1 MSLTST
7 RTCAMALGLSLLS
20 GCNPVAG
27 SHASTAASPFL
38 AQASNTRT
46 AAAAPSSAPG
56 PLRQPVT
63 LDNPSGAVRCHYS
76 QTVAHPQGLDV
87 RAAPDAGAAVLA
99 HLPQDWT
106 VFGCTVST
114 DQMWLGIVHEHGLP
128 AIEDCPADDAHC
140 ALSWQCALTVAQT
153 VAGQAYAGPCHSGWI
168 AVGHT
173 FSLSD

>member
-7 RTCAMALGLSLLS
+7 RTCALALSLILLW

-27 SHASTAASPFL
+27 SHAGTAASPFL
-38 AQASNTRT
+38 GQASNTRT

-56 PLRQPVT
+56 PLRLPVT
-63 LDNPSGAVRCHYS
+63 LDNPSGDVRCHYS
-76 QTVAHPQGLDV
+76 QTVADPHGLDV
-87 RAAPDAGAAVLA
+87 RAAPDAGAAVVA

-106 VFGCTVST
+106 VFGCTVSA

-128 AIEDCPADDAHC
+128 ALEHCPADDAQC
-140 ALSWQCALTVAQT
+140 ALSRQCALTVAQT

-168 AVGHT
+168 PMGHT